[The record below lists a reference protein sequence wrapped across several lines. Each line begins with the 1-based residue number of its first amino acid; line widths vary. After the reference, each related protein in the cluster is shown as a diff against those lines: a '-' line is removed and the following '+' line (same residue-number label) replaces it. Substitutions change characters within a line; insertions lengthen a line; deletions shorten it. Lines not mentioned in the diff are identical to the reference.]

1 MMLSAML
8 LYLRVGISDFIA
20 FIHFSF
26 FHDDRMLD
34 FPLEKTLI
42 PGTDA
47 ILLQDLVLSLPDV
60 HVSTP
65 TRIAFRMNT

>member
-1 MMLSAML
+1 MVSAML
-8 LYLRVGISDFIA
+8 LYLRVGTSDFVA
-20 FIHFSF
+20 FICFSF

-34 FPLEKTLI
+34 FPLEKALI

-47 ILLQDLVLSLPDV
+47 ILLQDLILLLPDV

-65 TRIAFRMNT
+65 TRIAFRVNT